1 MLPVSLN
8 NRTCI
13 CGRRKI
19 SGIHCSHG
27 IRAIFY
33 VVKDPLDYVSDW
45 YFDARYREAY
55 KGNILSIPY
64 SDQWPNLG
72 LPDLLP
78 PTMKRGIGRPSRNR
92 RREEGE
98 KGREREAL
106 QFNARNASHL
116 GTPLR
121 HMQRRANI

>member
-1 MLPVSLN
+1 M
-8 NRTCI
+8 
-13 CGRRKI
+13 
-19 SGIHCSHG
+19 
-27 IRAIFY
+27 
-33 VVKDPLDYVSDW
+33 SDW